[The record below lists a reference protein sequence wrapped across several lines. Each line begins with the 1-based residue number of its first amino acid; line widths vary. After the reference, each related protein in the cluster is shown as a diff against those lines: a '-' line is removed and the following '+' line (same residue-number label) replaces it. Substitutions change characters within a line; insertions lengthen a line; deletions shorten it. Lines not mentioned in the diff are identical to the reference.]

1 VKPPAPYDV
10 VIPLSKV
17 AAFHACRKSER
28 KLLLDCLDRLAR
40 NPSAVSDWLVKDST
54 GRPNF
59 QVTAGRF
66 VVTFWPDHA
75 AREVRILKL
84 DRVD

>member
-1 VKPPAPYDV
+1 M
-10 VIPLSKV
+10 

-28 KLLLDCLDRLAR
+28 KQLLDCLDRLSR
-40 NPSAVSDWLVKDST
+40 NPSATGEWMVKDSA

-59 QVTAGRF
+59 QIIAGRF
-66 VVTFWPDHA
+66 ILTFWPDHA

-84 DRVD
+84 ERVD